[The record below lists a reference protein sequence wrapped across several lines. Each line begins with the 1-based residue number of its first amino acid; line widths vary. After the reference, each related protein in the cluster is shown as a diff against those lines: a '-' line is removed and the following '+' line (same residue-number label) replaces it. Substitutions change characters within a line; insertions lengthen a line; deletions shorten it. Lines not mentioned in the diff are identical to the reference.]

1 MKNRIAIV
9 LSALII
15 LFIMPFANA
24 QDERI
29 IVKIGDEDVSVDE
42 FMKVYNKNNV
52 HDEAIDSKSI
62 EEYLDLYVNFRLKVM
77 EAEELGMDTISAFQ
91 EELAGYRKQLA
102 EPYFANEEIMDE
114 LLKEAYD
121 RQKFALRASHIL
133 IMVGPDAMPEDTLI
147 AYNKVLEARERVM
160 KGEPF
165 SIVAAD
171 MSDDESARA
180 RVVNNRGG
188 EQPVPGNGGDLSYF
202 TAFDMVYQ
210 FETGAYNTSINEV
223 SMPVRTDYGYHII
236 KVTDKIDALG
246 NIEVAHLYV
255 KMPENATNNDSTSIQ
270 LKIDSLYQR
279 ILNGED
285 FDELTKEYSDD
296 KGSSA
301 RAGLL
306 PKFTVNRMVPEFI
319 KAISTLSDS
328 GDVSKPVLTSYGW
341 HLIKLYSSSGI
352 KPFDDVKADLEK
364 RLKKDK
370 RGQKSQEVII
380 ADIKKEYNF
389 KQYNDNL
396 KAIYGI
402 VDSTIYEGT
411 WKVVD
416 GTSLSEKLFTL
427 GANSYAQVDFVNYLQ
442 ENQKIGKTEKI
453 NEYINKV
460 FKEYVDQECRAYEDS
475 KLEEKYPEFRAIVK
489 EYRDGILLFELTDQ
503 KVWSKAVSDTLGL
516 DAYHK
521 EHEKEFM
528 WGQRLEAVIYS
539 FSDTTYINTTKGLI
553 DSGMA
558 DEDIIIQINGDSL
571 DVLTINHKL
580 FAKGDN
586 EIIDSIK
593 WKKSYAT
600 TVNKDGKTHY
610 VVVKGK
616 LAPEPKLFSEARGL
630 ITAGYQEHL
639 EKEWI
644 SSLKTKYPVEIS
656 SEVLSSLNK

>member
-255 KMPENATNNDSTSIQ
+255 KMPENATNNDSTNIQ
-270 LKIDSLYQR
+270 LRIDSLYQR

-593 WKKSYAT
+593 WKKSYTT

>member
-503 KVWSKAVSDTLGL
+503 KVWSKAVNDSLGL

-593 WKKSYAT
+593 WKKSYTT